1 MLFRSWK
8 GQPDLVSLLLLSHA
22 TGTPEL
28 VHIAARRGH
37 SDVLA
42 LLLENGASAVQLSKD
57 GTTPLDEA
65 LRFRQLAVAK
75 VLLERKDVKL
85 NPTRIEELV
94 LEGRTEMVELLL
106 DHGADAAAKTRL
118 GSTLLHDAAL
128 KGHVPRVELLLRKG
142 ADVNALNG
150 SGGTPLHDAALGG
163 HVEVAALLLARGASI
178 NAQEVESGNTALA
191 NAASWGRLNLVNLLL
206 DKGADAKL
214 KNRAGKTALMLALE
228 NGHEETVER
237 LR

>member
-1 MLFRSWK
+1 MRLLWQLECAGVLPRTAETCRRDAC
-8 GQPDLVSLLLLSHA
+8 GTGLPQRQPFLYIL
-22 TGTPEL
+22 P
-28 VHIAARRGH
+28 RRAE
-37 SDVLA
+37 D
-42 LLLENGASAVQLSKD
+42 
-57 GTTPLDEA
+57 
-65 LRFRQLAVAK
+65 R
-75 VLLERKDVKL
+75 
-85 NPTRIEELV
+85 TRP
-94 LEGRTEMVELLL
+94 
-106 DHGADAAAKTRL
+106 ANAAAKTKL

-128 KGHVPRVELLLRKG
+128 KGYVPIVELLLRKG

-163 HVEVAALLLARGASI
+163 HVEAASLLLGRGASI

-214 KNRAGKTALMLALE
+214 KNKAGKTALMLALE